1 MVDQALEKSSANKPI
16 VLKCLS
22 SVLQE
27 ITHAATDA
35 EATGLLLGTRDETG
49 VRVLA
54 FRRFVPK
61 RSLGRFGELSDSDRD
76 AVARLIAGP
85 PAEGELYGLEALGWF
100 RAQPRRD
107 LTLAEWELDLLN
119 EFFKQPRQLGM
130 VLRPAGVGPAR
141 ARFYVR
147 ESGEFR
153 MNTYRELTVPVSP
166 DSHMVAIEP
175 QAARPHPSARP
186 VAWPPQPL
194 AIPPEPALA
203 TSPGRPWRRWIW
215 RTASAVATTA
225 LVIGYWLI
233 SSPRDQVHRI
243 AAQTPSSADDRQTRP
258 LPPEALDISPNR
270 PNGDLAEIARS
281 ADRWDADEDSRYA
294 RRIAELNKQLKEL
307 EDQNPQLKEFGTSLS
322 KPPDNAKT
330 PENAKAPENAKTP
343 ESTKA
348 PEKLSAPQREI
359 AARDAGRSERTAP
372 IRPPETAQ
380 SRPLRPLPSLP
391 SSVINAK
398 PVELAAPPLVAR
410 EATPMPASALPQAIT
425 VTPPPRPLPKTPP
438 AVVPSSGTLIWTGRL
453 RKNATVIL
461 DGKNASLG
469 ALVGA
474 LPGRPIQ
481 FRVYPGD
488 LTDNGILVFTASSQD
503 ARRGWDA
510 PGPQNGWN
518 RVIFEFDPRAA
529 SGVEV
534 EESPTPGN
542 GWRRIVLR
550 CTNPRL
556 SVIYVKWSL
565 LQ

>member
-1 MVDQALEKSSANKPI
+1 MVDQALEKSNPNKPT
-16 VLKCLS
+16 VLECLF

-35 EATGLLLGTRDETG
+35 EATGLLLGTRDERG

-54 FRRFVPK
+54 FRRLVPK
-61 RSLGRFGELSDSDRD
+61 RSLGRSGGFSDSDRE

-85 PAEGELYGLEALGWF
+85 PAEGELYGLEPLGWF

-107 LTLAEWELDLLN
+107 LTLSEWELDLLN
-119 EFFKQPRQLGM
+119 EFFKEPRQVGM

-141 ARFYVR
+141 ARFYLR
-147 ESGEFR
+147 ENGEFR
-153 MNTYRELTVPVSP
+153 VNAYRELTVPVSAETP
-166 DSHMVAIEP
+166 ILAIEP
-175 QAARPHPSARP
+175 QATRPQAGTRP
-186 VAWPPQPL
+186 VAWPPKP
-194 AIPPEPALA
+194 IPPPVEPSLA
-203 TSPGRPWRRWIW
+203 APSGRPWRRWIW

-243 AAQTPSSADDRQTRP
+243 AALASGAADRQTRSAP
-258 LPPEALDISPNR
+258 TEALDIGPNR
-270 PNGDLAEIARS
+270 PPGDLAEIAPS
-281 ADRWDADEDSRYA
+281 ADTTWNTDEDSRYA

-307 EDQNPQLKEFGTSLS
+307 EEQNPQLKDYGGDLS
-322 KPPDNAKT
+322 KPP
-330 PENAKAPENAKTP
+330 ENAAPSADANAPERAGA
-343 ESTKA
+343 S
-348 PEKLSAPQREI
+348 QRET
-359 AARDAGRSERTAP
+359 AARGSD
-372 IRPPETAQ
+372 RPDRAAQNRPQETKQ
-380 SRPLRPLPSLP
+380 DRPLRPLPSIP
-391 SSVINAK
+391 APVIIAK

-410 EATPMPASALPQAIT
+410 EVAPAPAPAWPQAVT
-425 VTPPPRPLPKTPP
+425 VTPPPKPQPKTPAP
-438 AVVPSSGTLIWTGRL
+438 VVPSSGTLIWTGRL

-461 DGKNASLG
+461 DGKNASFG

-474 LPGRPIQ
+474 LPGRPVQ

-503 ARRGWDA
+503 ARRGWDS

-518 RVIFEFDPRAA
+518 RIMFEFDPRAA

-534 EESPTPGN
+534 EEAPTPSN
-542 GWRRIVLR
+542 GWRRMVLR
-550 CTNPRL
+550 CTNPKL
-556 SVIYVKWSL
+556 SVVYVKWSL